1 MSQLSIAR
9 ELTAIEAQGKLR
21 IGVKDNLRPLGY
33 INQQGN
39 LVGLEIDIAHKLG
52 EELLGDGNAVE
63 LIAVTNE
70 ERLQMVLADQVDL
83 AIARVAVTTS
93 RTRIVDFSPHYYLDG
108 TGIVTN
114 QPQLTK
120 IEQLANQKI
129 AVLENSATIA
139 IVRQRMPEAI
149 LVGVTSYQAALQL
162 IEKQQVAAFA
172 GDRSVLTGWVQ
183 EYPNYQLLPDRLS
196 GSALAIV
203 MPKGL
208 QYQEL
213 RSQINQA
220 IAKWQQSG
228 WLQERIKYWGL

>member
-83 AIARVAVTTS
+83 AIAKVAVTTS
-93 RTRIVDFSPHYYLDG
+93 RSRIVDFSPHYYLDG

-183 EYPNYQLLPDRLS
+183 EYPNYRLLPDRLS

-228 WLQERIKYWGL
+228 WLQERIEYWGL